1 MSKAARRLKKTLACI
16 VTAVLI
22 WVTGFVA
29 LVPAFADGGTNFDNT
44 AVLDDLS
51 DLDLTEFPA
60 NASGDPAFLRFVE
73 YCYSDDPTLR
83 NNYGIYV
90 YIYNPSRKTFSA
102 RDGANELNVATG
114 YGEDGEPSG
123 YEILPLKLCGSST
136 GLYSKLFYK
145 FRLVDASKLLANA
158 AAQSKAGGERRYDIA
173 GVYLWEEGQANSE
186 AYGISKTYY
195 CSGFAKGYAAESAD
209 ASTLSCRS
217 VSLETVDFTVYHT
230 NYRMAEEY
238 KEYTR
243 QDLNS
248 VYFAVPQRFF
258 DEDGALQ
265 KIKAQ
270 WYEYRTNPVF
280 VTSDMDAYAA
290 LEAYIGVEIGE
301 KEDDLDWRVL
311 WEEEFSSI
319 TNSYY
324 FNKYYNRIEGSSLP
338 SVILSGDYLSRFDW
352 LMDTDGKGYEDYVIP
367 RERAIGYINSY
378 TENHPLQEKVQGKY
392 AANLFADTI
401 DEDRIELL
409 ENPADGRGKIVRE
422 VDAGEKV
429 DLWEYKDQTFWQ
441 KFWGK
446 TPESEVSQTVDPI
459 VTVSAADIDGLSQ
472 TVFCEKYLINTD
484 DYEDFKA
491 FCKTAYSKT
500 GDNAERVVL
509 FRFATTDYYS
519 SAARFDKVANIF
531 DDGYTLSTPDGYV
544 AQETVFLDFTVISLT
559 FRLGEKE
566 TVIAAV
572 ASPIDII
579 NGFDPPT
586 SGLPFETEKTGLG
599 CSGVKSIFSLIL
611 LALGIYVIWKAVAW
625 VIDNLFARKK

>member
-1 MSKAARRLKKTLACI
+1 MRGIKDRIRRTCAAIMS
-16 VTAVLI
+16 AVLI

-29 LVPAFADGGTNFDNT
+29 LVPALADGGTNFDNT

-60 NASGDPAFLRFVE
+60 NASSDPAFLRFVE

-83 NNYGIYV
+83 NNYGIYI

-102 RDGANELNVATG
+102 RDGANGLNVATG

-123 YEILPLKLCGSST
+123 YEILPLKFCAAST
-136 GLYSKLFYK
+136 GIYSKLFYK

-158 AAQSKAGGERRYDIA
+158 AAKSKEGGERRYDIA
-173 GVYLWEEGQANSE
+173 GVYLWEEGQANAE

-230 NYRMAEEY
+230 YYRMEEEY

-248 VYFAVPQRFF
+248 VYFAVPQHFF
-258 DEDGALQ
+258 VDDGALQ

-270 WYEYRTNPVF
+270 WFEYKTNPIF
-280 VTSDMDAYAA
+280 VTSDMDAFAA
-290 LEAYIGVEIGE
+290 LEPYIGIEIGE
-301 KEDDLDWRVL
+301 KEDELAWRVL
-311 WEEEFSSI
+311 WEEEAHKA
-319 TNSYY
+319 SYD
-324 FNKYYNRIEGSSLP
+324 FHKCYNRIDKSLYDTAF
-338 SVILSGDYLSRFDW
+338 LGDYLSRFDW
-352 LMDTDGKGYEDYVIP
+352 LFDTDGKTYTDYVIP
-367 RERAIGYINSY
+367 RDRVIGYINSY

-409 ENPADGRGKIVRE
+409 ETPADGRGKIVRE

-429 DLWEYKDQTFWQ
+429 DLWEYKDLTFWQ

-459 VTVSAADIDGLSQ
+459 VIVNPADIDALSK
-472 TVFCEKYLINTD
+472 TVFCEKYLIDTK
-484 DYEDFKA
+484 DYDDFKA
-491 FCKTAYSKT
+491 FCKTAYAKT
-500 GDNAERVVL
+500 GDNAEQVVL

-531 DDGYTLSTPDGYV
+531 DDGYTLSDPDGYV

-579 NGFDPPT
+579 NGLNPPT
-586 SGLPFETEKTGLG
+586 SGLPFESEKTGLG
-599 CSGVKSIFSLIL
+599 CNSVKSIFSLIL